1 MRSGSHQLSKAIEMS
16 TATVE
21 KTESSTRVQRPHNV
35 VLLNDDD
42 HSVAYVVDMCSKVFG
57 MSKQRGVKVAE
68 EVHFTG
74 RSIVFSGSLEVA
86 ELKQEQVHSF
96 GPDAR
101 IPRCKGS
108 MTAVIE
114 QA

>member
-1 MRSGSHQLSKAIEMS
+1 MS
-16 TATVE
+16 DTATIE
-21 KTESSTRVQRPHNV
+21 QTSTNVRTQRPYNV

-42 HSVAYVVDMCSKVFG
+42 HSVSYVVNLCSKLFG
-57 MSKQRGVKVAE
+57 FDEAKGVAVAT

-74 RSIVFSGSLEVA
+74 RCIVFSGSLEVA

-96 GPDAR
+96 GADPL

-108 MTAVIE
+108 MSAVIE
-114 QA
+114 QG